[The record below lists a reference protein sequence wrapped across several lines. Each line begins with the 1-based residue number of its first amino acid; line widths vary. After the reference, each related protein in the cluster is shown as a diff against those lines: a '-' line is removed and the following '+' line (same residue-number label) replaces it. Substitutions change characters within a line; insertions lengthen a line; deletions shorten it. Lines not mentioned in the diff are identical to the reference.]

1 MSYRYVPSQK
11 VNAAKPGES
20 EISAAENADKTSEN
34 ADKTAENDKNTADNA

>member
-1 MSYRYVPSQK
+1 MSYRYVPLQK

-20 EISAAENADKTSEN
+20 GVSAAEN